1 MIVAVLDQGTDPAL
15 EIAGQEVMLEP
26 DTVLHGLGPALNLA
40 LGLSVLWRSAGLI
53 HALFAE
59 ANRPRL
65 ATRGVLYIRRKYAEN
80 AARRRIPAF
89 PGQGVS
95 PR

>member
-15 EIAGQEVMLEP
+15 EIAGQDVMLEP
-26 DTVLHGLGPALNLA
+26 DTVLHGLGPALDLA
-40 LGLSVLWRSAGLI
+40 LGLRVVWRPAGVV

-59 ANRPRL
+59 INRPPPYDE
-65 ATRGVLYIRRKYAEN
+65 GFLYIRRKYAEN